1 MMLASTAVW
10 LTRFQKAE
18 VQTMGSA
25 SSPPR
30 RGKIELLSYK
40 DTMDSSDSQTAMIPN
55 RTLGFT
61 SSQLWEVLNC
71 QPFTQVIT
79 VAVILCK
86 YSR

>member
-1 MMLASTAVW
+1 
-10 LTRFQKAE
+10 
-18 VQTMGSA
+18 MGPA
-25 SSPPR
+25 PIVPR
-30 RGKIELLSYK
+30 CGQIELLSYK
-40 DTMDSSDSQTAMIPN
+40 GTMDSSDSQTAMIPN

-79 VAVILCK
+79 VTVILCK